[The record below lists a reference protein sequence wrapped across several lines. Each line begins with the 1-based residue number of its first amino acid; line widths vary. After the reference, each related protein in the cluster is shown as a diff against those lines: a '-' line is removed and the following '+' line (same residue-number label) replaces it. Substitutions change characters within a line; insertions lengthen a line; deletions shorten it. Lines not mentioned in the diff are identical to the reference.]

1 MSDLPASTEQAPINF
16 DHALKAALGNAKL
29 LSKVVGLLLKQ
40 MDVDL
45 PAIRAGVAAR
55 DSPALAN
62 SSHRLKGSLGA
73 IAANPAYLCCTAL
86 NQSARSVV
94 IASYEPELAL
104 LEHELARLRPC
115 LQAWLIEQT
124 K

>member
-1 MSDLPASTEQAPINF
+1 MSDLSASTEQPPINF
-16 DHALKAALGNAKL
+16 DHALKAAFGNAKL
-29 LSKVVGLLLKQ
+29 LTKVVGLLLKQ

-55 DSPALAN
+55 DSPALAS

-73 IAANPAYLCCTAL
+73 VEAKPAYLSCTAL
-86 NQSARSVV
+86 NTSARSD
-94 IASYEPELAL
+94 ALESYEPELAL

-115 LQAWLIEQT
+115 LQAWLIEHT
-124 K
+124 

>member
-1 MSDLPASTEQAPINF
+1 MSDLSASTEQAPIEF
-16 DHALKAALGNAKL
+16 EHALKALEGNVKL
-29 LSKVVGLLLKQ
+29 LSKVAQLLLSQ
-40 MDVDL
+40 IDVDL
-45 PAIRAGVAAR
+45 PAIRVDVAAR
-55 DSPALAN
+55 DSPALAD

-73 IAANPAYLCCTAL
+73 VAAKPAYLSCTAL
-86 NQSARSVV
+86 NKSARCDA
-94 IASYEPELAL
+94 IASYGPELAL